1 MKTALFADVHSNLEA
16 LQACLAHAERSGAE
30 EFVFLGDLVGYG
42 ADPDACI
49 ERIAELVRRGAAVAV
64 LGNHDAAVV
73 SGWCGDMNI
82 RAREAVYW
90 TRERLSP
97 GRAGFLESLPLSVRA
112 GERMYVH
119 ASPHAPRSWN
129 YVTGSDA
136 AAEGFAASDARLIF
150 VGHVHHQVLY
160 HSVSHGASRP
170 FVPLPGV
177 PIELAAPRRWLAIA
191 GSVGQQ
197 RDGTT
202 AAAYALLDGA
212 NTSLTF
218 QRVPYDHAAAGAKRS
233 AAGFDMRWD
242 LLAGIGT

>member
-42 ADPDACI
+42 ADPEACI
-49 ERIAELVRRGAAVAV
+49 DCIAELVHRGVAVAV
-64 LGNHDAAVV
+64 LGNHDAAVA
-73 SGWCGDMNI
+73 SGWCGNMNLG
-82 RAREAVYW
+82 AREAVYW

-97 GRAGFLESLPLSVRA
+97 ERTAFLQSLPLSVCA
-112 GERMYVH
+112 GERLYVH
-119 ASPHAPRSWN
+119 ASPREPRAWS

-136 AAEGFAASDARLIF
+136 AAEGFAASGARFIF
-150 VGHVHHQVLY
+150 IGHVHHQVLY

-170 FVPLPGV
+170 FVPVPGV
-177 PIELAAPRRWLAIA
+177 PIELSTARRWLAIA

-197 RDGTT
+197 RDGST
-202 AAAYALLDGA
+202 AAAYALLDRA
-212 NTSLTF
+212 EASLTF
-218 QRVPYDHAAAGAKRS
+218 HRVPYDHSTAGAKRI
-233 AAGFDMRWD
+233 AAGLDLRWD

>member
-16 LQACLAHAERSGAE
+16 LRACLAHAERSAAE
-30 EFVFLGDLVGYG
+30 DFVFLGDLVGYG
-42 ADPDACI
+42 ADPEACI
-49 ERIAELVRRGAAVAV
+49 ECVAELVRRGVAAAV

-82 RAREAVYW
+82 GAREAVYW
-90 TRERLSP
+90 TREHLSP
-97 GRAGFLESLPLSVRA
+97 GRAGFLQSLPLSVRA
-112 GERMYVH
+112 DECLYVH
-119 ASPHAPRSWN
+119 ASPHAPRAWN

-150 VGHVHHQVLY
+150 VGHVHHQILY

-170 FVPLPGV
+170 FVPVAGE

-197 RDGTT
+197 RDGST
-202 AAAYALLDGA
+202 AAAYALLDHA
-212 NTSLTF
+212 NATLTF
-218 QRVPYDHAAAGAKRS
+218 HRVPYDHATASAKRIAAGL
-233 AAGFDMRWD
+233 DTRWD